1 MTDSKSEWL
10 TAKEAAIYLKV
21 EPRTLLFWARQGKV
35 KGHILSGTRRI
46 TWRFLTRDLDA
57 MMSAPSVALTS
68 KED

>member
-1 MTDSKSEWL
+1 MTETKSEWL
-10 TAKEAAIYLKV
+10 TAREAATYLRV

-35 KGHILSGTRRI
+35 KAHILSGTRRI

-57 MMSAPSVALTS
+57 MMNAPSVALTT